1 MPSSSPSQCGATE
14 GEQSSEGVCSPG
26 SSVVLDLGEGIE
38 DPVLKL
44 KHELKELD
52 KQRAKLERSVLDA
65 LATLKELGVGMK
77 APLVDEE
84 GFPRADVDVYTV
96 RHARHTV
103 VVGQNDIKA
112 ITNLL
117 QVKLE
122 ELHAMTEEDVRRSE
136 AFLKVSEHKST
147 VPSAAA
153 QRDQLKVSV
162 VEVATPVIGD
172 FPGFLQVDDAASNGP
187 GYQCGLRKGDII
199 HRIGDGTTNSITK
212 GNYTGM
218 QQLAE
223 FVGSREGSMI
233 PLLVSSPD
241 VSTLLMVEQFLV
253 PQRWDGRGLLGV
265 TFGEL

>member
-1 MPSSSPSQCGATE
+1 M
-14 GEQSSEGVCSPG
+14 
-26 SSVVLDLGEGIE
+26 LD
-38 DPVLKL
+38 
-44 KHELKELD
+44 
-52 KQRAKLERSVLDA
+52 S
-65 LATLKELGVGMK
+65 LATLKELGVGMN
-77 APLVDEE
+77 AALVDEE

-112 ITNLL
+112 ITNQL

-136 AFLKVSEHKST
+136 AFLKVSSHKSA

-153 QRDQLKVSV
+153 HREQQKVSV
-162 VEVATPVIGD
+162 VEVATPAIGD
-172 FPGFLQVDDAASNGP
+172 LPGFLQVDDAAPNGP
-187 GYQCGLRKGDII
+187 GYQCGLRTGDII
-199 HRIGDGTTNSITK
+199 HRIGDDSTTATSITK

-233 PLLVSSPD
+233 PLLVSSPS

-253 PQRWDGRGLLGV
+253 PQRWEGRGLLGV